1 MSMKDFLKAEL
12 KLGRDDVFKV
22 DTKNTFSFFNVENNH
37 AELVLQKLNGIKVN
51 DRIVSVEVTENK
63 ARDRGRSRNRNRNK
77 SGNALETMVAILE
90 VVSQI
95 QDVAETLN
103 LNALENRLHVQD
115 EADAKA
121 AFNTIKFV
129 NYKV

>member
-1 MSMKDFLKAEL
+1 MKDFLKAEF

-63 ARDRGRSRNRNRNK
+63 SRDRGRSRNRNRNK
-77 SGNALETMVAILE
+77 SGKRFGNDGGNFRG
-90 VVSQI
+90 SKS
-95 QDVAETLN
+95 DSRRGRN
-103 LNALENRLHVQD
+103 SKSDRSG
-115 EADAKA
+115 KSSSRPRRSRR
-121 AFNTIKFV
+121 
-129 NYKV
+129 

>member
-1 MSMKDFLKAEL
+1 MKDFLKAEL

-103 LNALENRLHVQD
+103 LTALENRLHVLD

-121 AFNTIKFV
+121 AFNTIKFG
-129 NYKV
+129 